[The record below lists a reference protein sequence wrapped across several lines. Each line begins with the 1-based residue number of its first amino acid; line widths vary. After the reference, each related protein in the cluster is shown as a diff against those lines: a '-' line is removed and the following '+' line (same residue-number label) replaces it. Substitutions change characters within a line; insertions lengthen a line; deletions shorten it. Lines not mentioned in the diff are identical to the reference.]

1 MCEIALKQRPKGKVQ
16 ILFFKNFLLV
26 LTRFSFWEEDWALG
40 YNSMKFLNISKF
52 LKILVLNCLA
62 MRKGLVYIIFI
73 TNNHDLLH
81 LWRQQKFCQTSKILK
96 ILLSE
101 FTSLLIASIV
111 KTVNFGWN
119 LLYLSE
125 KRHRSNFKGFQYH
138 IWTSVKRWEK

>member
-1 MCEIALKQRPKGKVQ
+1 
-16 ILFFKNFLLV
+16 
-26 LTRFSFWEEDWALG
+26 
-40 YNSMKFLNISKF
+40 MKFLNISKF

-62 MRKGLVYIIFI
+62 TRKGLVYIIFV

-96 ILLSE
+96 ILSE
-101 FTSLLIASIV
+101 FMSLLIASIV

-125 KRHRSNFKGFQYH
+125 KRHRPNFKGFQYH
-138 IWTSVKRWEK
+138 IWTSVKRWKSSYQVRQIFGIFCKLVVLILR

>member
-1 MCEIALKQRPKGKVQ
+1 
-16 ILFFKNFLLV
+16 
-26 LTRFSFWEEDWALG
+26 
-40 YNSMKFLNISKF
+40 MKFLNISKF

-62 MRKGLVYIIFI
+62 TRKGLVYIIFV

-96 ILLSE
+96 ILSE
-101 FTSLLIASIV
+101 FMSLLIASIV

-125 KRHRSNFKGFQYH
+125 KGHRSNFKGFQYH
-138 IWTSVKRWEK
+138 IWTSVKGWEK